1 MSRILIAYGT
11 KHGATEE
18 IAQAIAEEIERAGN
32 DVDCV
37 RAEQVSGI
45 DSYDAVVLG
54 SAVYM
59 GRWRAPARKLLKREA
74 KALSSRPL
82 WMFSSGPV
90 GQPDPSFA
98 APPGIEKR
106 AERLGARGHVVFGGR
121 MPVEPANF
129 IERSMVDKCKPELR
143 DLRDWGAVRAW
154 AAGVASSVSSCADT
168 DGRRLA
174 RSSAR

>member
-1 MSRILIAYGT
+1 MSRILVGYGT

-18 IAQAIAEEIERAGN
+18 IAQAIAEELERAGN
-32 DVDCV
+32 DVDCA
-37 RAEQVSGI
+37 RAEHVSGI
-45 DSYDAVVLG
+45 ESYDAVVLG

-59 GRWRAPARKLLKREA
+59 GRWRPSARRLLKREA
-74 KALSSRPL
+74 NALAGRPL
-82 WMFSSGPV
+82 WLFSSGPV
-90 GQPDPSFA
+90 GQPDPSYA

-143 DLRDWGAVRAW
+143 DLRDWETIRGW
-154 AAGVASSVSSCADT
+154 AAGVASELSPVHA
-168 DGRRLA
+168 
-174 RSSAR
+174 